1 MLSEGAEKCG
11 GPLCDKLY
19 LNFQGSAYLTYA
31 SSKFGGSSDGGDDR
45 SCDILWSCEYID
57 LPEGSDMPIGRR
69 LQEADAMEVTAGS
82 TITVSEDGSAVK
94 RTLSKRV
101 MHRLVE
107 RTGLDRGGCL
117 PAPKRR
123 SAPAPVDTTG
133 PARGLAIVISGAF
146 TVTSLESDV
155 GYSGGMLEYVPRFDV
170 FPPECE
176 SGLPAEL
183 HYVRPD
189 AVRLMFTRSRRS
201 E

>member
-1 MLSEGAEKCG
+1 M
-11 GPLCDKLY
+11 
-19 LNFQGSAYLTYA
+19 
-31 SSKFGGSSDGGDDR
+31 
-45 SCDILWSCEYID
+45 
-57 LPEGSDMPIGRR
+57 
-69 LQEADAMEVTAGS
+69 
-82 TITVSEDGSAVK
+82 K

-107 RTGLDRGGCL
+107 RTGLD
-117 PAPKRR
+117 KRLCR
-123 SAPAPVDTTG
+123 QKRLTPTPDTTG

-155 GYSGGMLEYVPRFDV
+155 GYSGGMLEYVPRFEV
-170 FPPECE
+170 FPPDCA
-176 SGLPAEL
+176 SGMPSDL